1 MDKDDFSSE
10 EGELS
15 QDKLMYL
22 GVDKFPGSYSH
33 HFKDV
38 SDTRIGN
45 DYGNNTQSHKQDK
58 GKSKNSKTRNHNH
71 NHSSFNIDSFLNSRP
86 SNESSSSDGERKK
99 HNINPLKKVLQQEA

>member
-15 QDKLMYL
+15 QEKLMYL

-33 HFKDV
+33 QFKDV

-45 DYGNNTQSHKQDK
+45 NNTRSHKQDK
-58 GKSKNSKTRNHNH
+58 GKSRN
-71 NHSSFNIDSFLNSRP
+71 
-86 SNESSSSDGERKK
+86 
-99 HNINPLKKVLQQEA
+99 